1 MTNALQNL
9 PPEMQERLAQ
19 IMAGQQIPG
28 NTPAAPA
35 PSVAA
40 PTVPQQQVGLINPGS
55 LASKPPSLMDHIIA
69 LRGEV
74 ADLRNEVAHLMQQV
88 DANSN
93 VVDAVGQAVGTLY
106 QMFQPSAQTN
116 AAGPST
122 SHGTT
127 YSDTFTQ
134 SVEQDTDY

>member
-1 MTNALQNL
+1 MSQPIQPNALQNL

-19 IMAGQQIPG
+19 IMAGQAPG
-28 NTPAAPA
+28 NAPAAPTPPA
-35 PSVAA
+35 PVVAQA
-40 PTVPQQQVGLINPGS
+40 PML
-55 LASKPPSLMDHIIA
+55 KPPSLMDHIIA
-69 LRGEV
+69 LRQEV
-74 ADLRNEVAHLMQQV
+74 AQLKQQV

-116 AAGPST
+116 APGPQVSQG
-122 SHGTT
+122 ST
-127 YSDTFTQ
+127 YSQAFSQ

>member
-19 IMAGQQIPG
+19 IMAGQQITG
-28 NTPAAPA
+28 NAPAAPVPA
-35 PSVAA
+35 P
-40 PTVPQQQVGLINPGS
+40 PIVPQPQVGLTNPDL
-55 LASKPPSLMDHIIA
+55 LATRPPSLMDHIID
-69 LRGEV
+69 LRGEI
-74 ADLRNEVAHLMQQV
+74 ADMRNEVAQLMQQI

-106 QMFQPSAQTN
+106 QMFQPSAQAN
-116 AAGPST
+116 AAGAAPRQ
-122 SHGTT
+122 GPT

-134 SVEQDTDY
+134 SVEQDADY

>member
-19 IMAGQQIPG
+19 IMAGQQVAG
-28 NTPAAPA
+28 NAPAAPTPPA
-35 PSVAA
+35 PVAA
-40 PTVPQQQVGLINPGS
+40 QAPMV
-55 LASKPPSLMDHIIA
+55 KPPSLMDHIIA
-69 LRGEV
+69 LRQEV
-74 ADLRNEVAHLMQQV
+74 AQLKQQV

-116 AAGPST
+116 APRSQV
-122 SHGTT
+122 SQSST
-127 YSDTFTQ
+127 YSDAFSQ
-134 SVEQDTDY
+134 SVEQDADY